1 MADDLAA
8 LLEERQRR
16 QGQVTGGYQSVLAQ
30 PEQTTTKEEI
40 KRAVTSLLKG
50 STKGIIDMVGGWGNL
65 YDVIQGSKD
74 PNVLSSRG
82 IINAISQAGGPDLM
96 KIQGYKGMYD
106 VGQAGAP
113 AALMGGITPAG
124 SLFPNVAS
132 RGARMAGEFAVGGG
146 LGLMGQQIAPE
157 SPYAQLAMQSLPYLV
172 KGGLEGLKTRS
183 QQKLLSQYQKDLPD
197 SDLGIF
203 NQYILRGQGSSDP
216 LVAADIAR
224 LTRSPKYLELIT
236 ALNEGA
242 SKAALEGMAPKAG
255 KLTAEES
262 KTGIIQAIQNKL
274 DGIRESNANSLF
286 EKAKGYGGGNGL
298 VDPSITIGKID
309 DLINRYSAQNT
320 PNAQRALEVLQG
332 IRDRLSPSFTTQGS
346 AGTTVTR
353 AGTPD
358 VNVPGARGYTTTE
371 AGTLSVTIPGSKGFS
386 LTEPGQPARTIPG
399 SPARNVTE
407 QVQVIKYDS
416 LGLPYTTTETRTR
429 NVPGIPSTTVEGTSG
444 VTRNIPSYPGTTLPG
459 TPDVTRTMPSYAG
472 TTLAGTPDVNINIPG
487 AKPFTVNKGPQKLTI
502 EEVQGVLSEFGKKA
516 SAGDQLI
523 KDLSI
528 SDERIIS
535 SAIFGGMK
543 DDVSTALKTATGA
556 DKAALNLLNTARDK
570 VAKASQAYNDAIAQ
584 GMPAFL
590 HNKTL
595 AEISPE
601 DLYKTYMGLTP
612 TQRGTMRSWV
622 GNTDQAALDVLDQQ
636 VFTNFVNQAKK
647 PNALGV
653 ETVDL
658 ATLVKNW
665 NELGNVPGARDAL
678 ATSLGLNSTE
688 FGQRMKDAE
697 LFTRK
702 MSVAQQGEQPAI
714 APGTIR
720 ETQAAIGG
728 VAGYSPAKIGQLAM
742 DAFNSL
748 TSKGLTDDQLM
759 KVLLTPEGGQF
770 LKSAS
775 LSPRSEKAL
784 TDLMATEQS
793 NLGKFGSWL
802 GGTAAR
808 VGPRL
813 ESAVQPT
820 MEQTGP
826 MQPSGQQDDLQLLLE
841 EQARRQ
847 QQGQQ

>member
-8 LLEERQRR
+8 LLEEQQRR

-96 KIQGYKGMYD
+96 KIQGWKGLYD

-113 AALMGGITPAG
+113 AALMGGITRAG

-132 RGARMAGEFAVGGG
+132 TGGRMAGEFAVGGG
-146 LGLMGQQIAPE
+146 LGLLGQQVAPD
-157 SPYAQLAMQSLPYLV
+157 SPYAQLTMQSLPYLL
-172 KGGLEGLKTRS
+172 KGGLEGIKTRS

-197 SDLGIF
+197 ADLGVF
-203 NQYILRGQGSSDP
+203 NQYVLRGQGSSDP

-224 LTRSPKYLELIT
+224 ITRSPKYLELVT

-242 SKAALEGMAPKAG
+242 TKAALEGMAPKGG

-274 DGIRESNANSLF
+274 AGIRESNADGLF
-286 EKAKGYGGGNGL
+286 EKAKGYGAGIPL
-298 VDPSITIGKID
+298 VDPSITISKID
-309 DLINRYSAQNT
+309 GLINRYSAQST
-320 PNAQRALEVLQG
+320 PNAERAVQVLQS
-332 IRDRLSPSFTTQGS
+332 IRERLSPSFTTQGS
-346 AGTTVTR
+346 AGTTITR

-358 VNVPGARGYTTTE
+358 VVVPGSAGFTMTE
-371 AGTLSVTIPGSKGFS
+371 AGTPS
-386 LTEPGQPARTIPG
+386 RTIPG
-399 SPARNVTE
+399 SPSRNITE
-407 QVQVIKYDS
+407 QVKVIKYDS
-416 LGLPYTTTETRTR
+416 LGMPYQTTETRTR
-429 NVPGIPSTTVEGTSG
+429 TVPGVSATTVEGTQG
-444 VTRNIPSYPGTTLPG
+444 VTRTVPSYPGTTISG
-459 TPDVTRTMPSYAG
+459 TPDIA
-472 TTLAGTPDVNINIPG
+472 INIPG
-487 AKPFTVNKGPQKLTI
+487 AQSFTVNKGPQKLTI
-502 EEVQGVLSEFGKKA
+502 EQVQGILSEFGKKA
-516 SAGDQLI
+516 SAGDNLI

-543 DDVSTALKTATGA
+543 DDVSAALKTATGA
-556 DKAALNLLNTARDK
+556 DKSALNLLNTARDR
-570 VAKASQAYNDAIAQ
+570 VSKASQAYNEAIAQ

-590 HNKTL
+590 HNKSL

-601 DLYKTYMGLTP
+601 DLYKTYMSLTP

-622 GNTDQAALDVLDQQ
+622 SNTDQTALDVLDQQ
-636 VFTNFVNQAKK
+636 VYTNFVNQAKK
-647 PNALGV
+647 TNALGV

-658 ATLVKNW
+658 ATLAKNW
-665 NELGNVPGARDAL
+665 RDLGNVPGGQDAL
-678 ATSLGLNSTE
+678 ATALGINATE
-688 FGQRMKDAE
+688 FGKRMKDAE

-702 MSVAQQGEQPAI
+702 VASAQPAEQPTI
-714 APGTIR
+714 ASGTIR

-742 DAFNSL
+742 DAFNAL
-748 TSKGLTDDQLM
+748 TSKGLSDEQLM
-759 KVLLTPEGGQF
+759 KVLLTPEGGKF

-775 LSPRSEKAL
+775 LSPRSQQAL
-784 TDLMATEQS
+784 ADLTAIEQS
-793 NLGKFGSWL
+793 NLGKFGAWL

-808 VGPRL
+808 VGPRI
-813 ESAVQPT
+813 ESATQPT
-820 MEQTGP
+820 VEQTGP
-826 MQPSGQQDDLQLLLE
+826 MQPTEQPDDLQMLLE
-841 EQARRQ
+841 EQQRRQ
-847 QQGQQ
+847 QGQ

>member
-1 MADDLAA
+1 MAAQISAA
-8 LLEERQRR
+8 EAEEELRR
-16 QGQVTGGYQSVLAQ
+16 RGVLTGGSQSVLEQ
-30 PEQTTTKEEI
+30 PEQATTKEEI
-40 KRAVTSLLKG
+40 KRAVISLLKG
-50 STKGIIDMVGGWGNL
+50 STKGVIDIVGGWGNL
-65 YDVIQGSKD
+65 YDYVQKSKD
-74 PNVLSSRG
+74 PNILSSVG
-82 IINAISQAGGPDLM
+82 LTNAINKLGGPDLM
-96 KIQGYKGMYD
+96 KIQGYKGLYE

-113 AALMGGITPAG
+113 AALMGAVTPAG

-132 RGARMAGEFAVGGG
+132 RGARAAGEFTVGGG
-146 LGLMGQQIAPE
+146 LGLLSQQVAPD
-157 SPYAQLAMQSLPYLV
+157 SPYAQVAMQSLPYLV
-172 KGGLEGLKTRS
+172 KGGIEGLKNRS

-224 LTRSPKYLELIT
+224 ITRSPKYAELIT

-242 SKAALEGMAPKAG
+242 TKAALEGMAPTAG
-255 KLTAEES
+255 KLTPEQS

-286 EKAKGYGGGNGL
+286 EKAKGYGGQNPL
-298 VDPSITIGKID
+298 VDPSNTISKID
-309 DLINRYSAQNT
+309 GLIARYSAQST
-320 PNAQRALEVLQG
+320 PNAERAVQVLQS
-332 IRDRLSPSFTTQGS
+332 IRDRLSSTVPVNPEQAAL
-346 AGTTVTR
+346 AG
-353 AGTPD
+353 AGAPLEMT
-358 VNVPGARGYTTTE
+358 N
-371 AGTLSVTIPGSKGFS
+371 K
-386 LTEPGQPARTIPG
+386 RTI
-399 SPARNVTE
+399 E
-407 QVQVIKYDS
+407 Q
-416 LGLPYTTTETRTR
+416 
-429 NVPGIPSTTVEGTSG
+429 
-444 VTRNIPSYPGTTLPG
+444 
-459 TPDVTRTMPSYAG
+459 
-472 TTLAGTPDVNINIPG
+472 
-487 AKPFTVNKGPQKLTI
+487 
-502 EEVQGVLSEFGKKA
+502 VQGVLSEFGKKA
-516 SAGDQLI
+516 SAGDNLI

-543 DDVSTALKTATGA
+543 DDVATALKTATGA
-556 DKAALNLLNTARDK
+556 DKSALNLLNAARDK
-570 VAKASQAYNDAIAQ
+570 VSKASQAYNDAIAQ

-622 GNTDQAALDVLDQQ
+622 SNTDQAALDVLDQQ
-636 VFTNFVNQAKK
+636 VYTNFVNQAKK
-647 PNALGV
+647 TNPLGV

-658 ATLVKNW
+658 STLAKNW
-665 NELGNVPGARDAL
+665 RELGNIPGGQDAL
-678 ATSLGLNSTE
+678 ATALGVKASE

-702 MSVAQQGEQPAI
+702 MSVTQQTEQPTI

-728 VAGYSPAKIGQLAM
+728 VVGYSPAKLGQLAM

-748 TSKGLTDDQLM
+748 TSKGLSEEQLM
-759 KVLLTPEGGQF
+759 KVLLTPEGGKF

-784 TDLMATEQS
+784 TDLLSTEQS

-802 GGTAAR
+802 GATAAR
-808 VGPRL
+808 TGPR
-813 ESAVQPT
+813 
-820 MEQTGP
+820 MEATAHP
-826 MQPSGQQDDLQLLLE
+826 EVPAEQPSAENPATVPAISREDAIKELQSRGIE
-841 EQARRQ
+841 VPME
-847 QQGQQ
+847 

>member
-16 QGQVTGGYQSVLAQ
+16 QGQVTGGYQSVLGQ

-50 STKGIIDMVGGWGNL
+50 STKGIIDIIGGWGNL

-74 PNVLSSRG
+74 PNALSSRG

-96 KIQGYKGMYD
+96 KIQGYKGFYD

-132 RGARMAGEFAVGGG
+132 RGARMAGEFTVGGG
-146 LGLMGQQIAPE
+146 LGLLGQQIAPE
-157 SPYAQLAMQSLPYLV
+157 SPYAQLALQSLPYLV
-172 KGGLEGLKTRS
+172 KGGVEGLKTRS
-183 QQKLLSQYQKDLPD
+183 QQKLLSQYQKDLPE

-224 LTRSPKYLELIT
+224 LTRSPKYLELVT

-242 SKAALEGMAPKAG
+242 AKAAVEGMTPKAG
-255 KLTAEES
+255 KLTAEQS

-274 DGIRESNANSLF
+274 DGIRESNADSLF
-286 EKAKGYGGGNGL
+286 ERAKGYGGQTPL
-298 VDPSITIGKID
+298 VDPSITISKID
-309 DLINRYSAQNT
+309 GLIGRYSAQST
-320 PNAQRALEVLQG
+320 PNAERAVQVLQS
-332 IRDRLSPSFTTQGS
+332 IRDRLSSTVPVNPEQAAL
-346 AGTTVTR
+346 AG
-353 AGTPD
+353 AGAPLEMT
-358 VNVPGARGYTTTE
+358 N
-371 AGTLSVTIPGSKGFS
+371 K
-386 LTEPGQPARTIPG
+386 RTI
-399 SPARNVTE
+399 E
-407 QVQVIKYDS
+407 Q
-416 LGLPYTTTETRTR
+416 
-429 NVPGIPSTTVEGTSG
+429 
-444 VTRNIPSYPGTTLPG
+444 
-459 TPDVTRTMPSYAG
+459 
-472 TTLAGTPDVNINIPG
+472 
-487 AKPFTVNKGPQKLTI
+487 
-502 EEVQGVLSEFGKKA
+502 VQGVLSEFGKKA
-516 SAGDQLI
+516 SAGDNLI

-543 DDVSTALKTATGA
+543 DDVSAALRTATGA
-556 DKAALNLLNTARDK
+556 DRSALNLLNTARDK
-570 VAKASQAYNDAIAQ
+570 VAKASQAYNEAIAQ

-601 DLYKTYMGLTP
+601 DLYKTYIGLTP

-622 GNTDQAALDVLDQQ
+622 SNTDQAALDVLDQQ
-636 VFTNFVNQAKK
+636 VYTNFVNQAKK

-665 NELGNVPGARDAL
+665 NELGNIPGGRDAL
-678 ATSLGLNSTE
+678 ATSLGINANE

-702 MSVAQQGEQPAI
+702 MSVAQQGDQPTI

-742 DAFNSL
+742 DAFNNL
-748 TSKGLTDDQLM
+748 TSKGLSDDQLM

-775 LSPRSEKAL
+775 LSPRSERAL

-826 MQPSGQQDDLQLLLE
+826 MQPSGEQDDLQLLLE

>member
-16 QGQVTGGYQSVLAQ
+16 QGQVTGGYQSVLGQ

-50 STKGIIDMVGGWGNL
+50 STKGIIDIIGGWGNL

-74 PNVLSSRG
+74 PNALSSRG

-96 KIQGYKGMYD
+96 KIQGYKGFYD

-113 AALMGGITPAG
+113 AAVMGGITPAG

-132 RGARMAGEFAVGGG
+132 RGARMAGEFTVGGG
-146 LGLMGQQIAPE
+146 LGLLGQQIAPE
-157 SPYAQLAMQSLPYLV
+157 SPYAQLALQSLPYLV
-172 KGGLEGLKTRS
+172 KGGVEGLKTRS
-183 QQKLLSQYQKDLPD
+183 QQKLLSQYQKDLPE

-224 LTRSPKYLELIT
+224 LTRSPKYLELVT

-242 SKAALEGMAPKAG
+242 AKAAVEGMTPKAG
-255 KLTAEES
+255 KLNAEQS

-274 DGIRESNANSLF
+274 EGIRESNADSLF
-286 EKAKGYGGGNGL
+286 ERAKGYGGQTPL
-298 VDPSITIGKID
+298 VDPSITISKID
-309 DLINRYSAQNT
+309 GLIGRYSAQST
-320 PNAQRALEVLQG
+320 PNAERAVQVLQS
-332 IRDRLSPSFTTQGS
+332 IRDRLSSTVPVNPEQAAL
-346 AGTTVTR
+346 AG
-353 AGTPD
+353 AGAPLEMT
-358 VNVPGARGYTTTE
+358 N
-371 AGTLSVTIPGSKGFS
+371 K
-386 LTEPGQPARTIPG
+386 RTI
-399 SPARNVTE
+399 E
-407 QVQVIKYDS
+407 Q
-416 LGLPYTTTETRTR
+416 
-429 NVPGIPSTTVEGTSG
+429 
-444 VTRNIPSYPGTTLPG
+444 
-459 TPDVTRTMPSYAG
+459 
-472 TTLAGTPDVNINIPG
+472 
-487 AKPFTVNKGPQKLTI
+487 
-502 EEVQGVLSEFGKKA
+502 VQGVLSEFGKKA
-516 SAGDQLI
+516 SAGDNLI

-543 DDVSTALKTATGA
+543 DDVSAALRTATGA
-556 DKAALNLLNTARDK
+556 DRSALNLLNTARDK
-570 VAKASQAYNDAIAQ
+570 VAKASQAYNEAIAQ

-622 GNTDQAALDVLDQQ
+622 SNTDQAALDVLDQQ
-636 VFTNFVNQAKK
+636 VYTNFVNQAKK

-665 NELGNVPGARDAL
+665 NELGNIPGGRDAL
-678 ATSLGLNSTE
+678 ATSLGINATE

-702 MSVAQQGEQPAI
+702 MSVAQQGDQPTI

-742 DAFNSL
+742 DAFNNL
-748 TSKGLTDDQLM
+748 TSKGLSDDQLM

-775 LSPRSEKAL
+775 LSPRSERAL

-826 MQPSGQQDDLQLLLE
+826 MQPSGEQDDLQLLLE